1 MFGRSEEQQMLVVS
15 IEGAIERDIEPVIES
30 YEKDEP
36 VSKSDAKAVLRTL
49 SEQGMLGRDIPE
61 EEGGA
66 GLDHTDWALM
76 FEQLPMQ
83 VDLLAMISSE
93 VARTVHFTGSE
104 YVRDTYLGPLLEGE
118 LIGCAAISEPGAG
131 SNPREMQTIAERD
144 GDEWVIS
151 GTKTWISNGEI
162 ADVAMVVAETEA
174 GKTQFLIETDAD
186 GFHRERLEMLG
197 RQYDHMAQLYLDEVR
212 VPDAHVLGSPGEG
225 LDRTYESFELGRA
238 NVALLGVKTARN
250 ALDDAIEYA
259 QTRDQWGK
267 PIGEHQLVQ
276 QLIADSAT
284 YVDAARLLAYR
295 ALHRFDEGDRA
306 SAESAMAKWFATEMA
321 VEVTSNVVQ
330 VHGGIGLSREL
341 DVERYFRDA
350 QMLTIPEGTTQINK
364 LIVARDMLGL
374 SAFD

>member
-1 MFGRSEEQQMLVVS
+1 MFARSEEQRMLIDS
-15 IEGAIERDIEPVIES
+15 IEDAVERDVKPVIEA
-30 YEKDEP
+30 YEKDDPLE
-36 VSKSDAKAVLRTL
+36 KGDAKTVLRIL
-49 SEQGMLGRDIPE
+49 SDQGMLGRDIPE
-61 EEGGA
+61 QDGGA
-66 GLDHTDWALM
+66 GLSHTDWALM
-76 FEQLPMQ
+76 FERLPMQ

-104 YVRDTYLGPLLEGE
+104 YLRNAYLGPLLGGD

-144 GDEWVIS
+144 GDEWVIT

-174 GKTQFLIETDAD
+174 GKTQFLVETDAD
-186 GFHRERLEMLG
+186 GFDRERLEMLG
-197 RQYDHMAQLYLDEVR
+197 RRYDHMAQLYLDEVR
-212 VPDAHVLGSPGEG
+212 VPDTHVLGSPGEG

-238 NVALLGVKTARN
+238 NVALLGVKTAQN

-276 QLIADSAT
+276 RLIANSAT
-284 YVDAARLLAYR
+284 YVDASRLLAYR
-295 ALHRFDEGDRA
+295 ALDRFDNGERA

-321 VEVTSNVVQ
+321 VEVTSNAIQ
-330 VHGGIGLSREL
+330 VHGGMGLSREL

-364 LIVARDMLGL
+364 LIVARDLLGL
-374 SAFD
+374 SAFN